1 MRHADSSYDY
11 PNMSDHDRPLNARG
25 QRDAP
30 RMADALSK
38 RDWLPQLVLVSS
50 AGRTLETLEG
60 MAPHMDDARIDA
72 GRTLETL
79 EGMAPHMDDARI
91 DVRPEIYH
99 AGISTML
106 IQLEDMLV
114 DGTTMILGHNPGSE
128 NLINHLTGE
137 WHEMPT
143 AAAAL
148 LVEAPNGWIV
158 EGVLRPR

>member
-1 MRHADSSYDY
+1 
-11 PNMSDHDRPLNARG
+11 
-25 QRDAP
+25 
-30 RMADALSK
+30 MADALSK

-60 MAPHMDDARIDA
+60 MAPHMDDARID
-72 GRTLETL
+72 
-79 EGMAPHMDDARI
+79 I
-91 DVRPEIYH
+91 RPEIYH